1 MESLEIPR
9 SIVLEG
15 DPQDLRV
22 EEYDDDVAYRW
33 DSNRRPG
40 AIRQVVQDF
49 QFNGPALSD
58 SADYETLAN
67 ALEDN
72 ALDDVSSFFVVY
84 GQDSSVSWELSDGE
98 YLAEIGV
105 VDEKNANTE
114 LVDAVYQAT
123 TGKGLESTTTEEIR
137 ELLTTTR

>member
-9 SIVLEG
+9 SIVLEDG
-15 DPQDLRV
+15 PQDLRV

-33 DSNRRPG
+33 NSNRRPG